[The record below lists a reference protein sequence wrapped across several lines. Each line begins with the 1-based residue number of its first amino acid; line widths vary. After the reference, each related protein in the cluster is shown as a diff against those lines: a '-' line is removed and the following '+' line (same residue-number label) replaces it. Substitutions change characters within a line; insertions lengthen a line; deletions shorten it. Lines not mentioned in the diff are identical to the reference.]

1 MCKDGNCGNDAE
13 LEKSIDLGIQ
23 AAQNA
28 MQSFVN
34 TISAG
39 KENEKSGFFAAG
51 IGLELLQDKV
61 AGSQKKFPMMQKIVN
76 TVTEGFKEADSRINF
91 VLVDDIADDKP
102 ASIKIDPELLAKTV
116 DAITQTA
123 IDSGLD
129 PERAMRAAESIK
141 ANGVDPNSGSKVQA
155 AHDAAAKALEAI
167 ISLEGDGVE
176 GLAAFCLAAS
186 FVIEALEGAARKQAE
201 TLPTFIP
208 MWETSKALAREDILL
223 RAN

>member
-1 MCKDGNCGNDAE
+1 MCKDGSCGNDAGF
-13 LEKSIDLGIQ
+13 EKSIDLGIQ

-28 MQSFVN
+28 MNTFVE

-51 IGLELLQDKV
+51 IGLGLLQDKV

-76 TVTEGFKEADSRINF
+76 TVTEDLNEADGKVNF
-91 VLVDDIADDKP
+91 VLVDDEP
-102 ASIKIDPELLAKTV
+102 VSTKIDPELLAKTV

-129 PERAMRAAESIK
+129 PEKAMRVAEHIK

-155 AHDAAAKALEAI
+155 AHDAAANALDAI
-167 ISLEGDGVE
+167 IGLESGGAK

-186 FVIEALEGAARKQAE
+186 FVIEALEAAARKQAE
-201 TLPTFIP
+201 TLPSFTS
-208 MWETSKALAREDILL
+208 MWETSKTLAREDILL